1 MARASTL
8 PSNCRHWLL
17 ARATWPMRTT
27 FPADRRS
34 MMGMCEATNPV
45 DDELISV
52 AKSYLSMNEF
62 ERQAI
67 GARHQVLVCRQ
78 VVRGQGHPT
87 RDFRHE
93 FRPIPVRQGL
103 ELVEE
108 FLCGLRHGIRVPCC
122 VLRVKP
128 VADSIPPR
136 RPRT

>member
-52 AKSYLSMNEF
+52 AKSYLSMNDSRVLSSETAKVAGTYIF
-62 ERQAI
+62 LSVRPQE
-67 GARHQVLVCRQ
+67 GASNDTALQQ
-78 VVRGQGHPT
+78 
-87 RDFRHE
+87 
-93 FRPIPVRQGL
+93 
-103 ELVEE
+103 
-108 FLCGLRHGIRVPCC
+108 
-122 VLRVKP
+122 
-128 VADSIPPR
+128 
-136 RPRT
+136 RTPN